1 MLHDVCIWAA
11 GLTHMSLGLQDP
23 GWRRYPLVGN
33 ALLVAEGTFSMDLAL
48 CSCPSHF
55 TSRVGAMGQAPV
67 ATYRDADPTWEWGG
81 ELGRMTQSTTAW
93 SHLLLNK
100 SSLSDPSL
108 EAVAEFLSWN
118 PNSSLIDVAVSL
130 PGCCQEDGPSDPKL
144 SDSSPSSTTPLL
156 ADVPDADVLP
166 GGLSLSTS

>member
-1 MLHDVCIWAA
+1 MGFDSQFPPLYFKEYWKLRVIGW
-11 GLTHMSLGLQDP
+11 LT
-23 GWRRYPLVGN
+23 
-33 ALLVAEGTFSMDLAL
+33 F
-48 CSCPSHF
+48 F
-55 TSRVGAMGQAPV
+55 
-67 ATYRDADPTWEWGG
+67 
-81 ELGRMTQSTTAW
+81 
-93 SHLLLNK
+93 
-100 SSLSDPSL
+100 L